1 MNNMTHE
8 RLPFSLSK
16 EGMQGYHGQQIKNHV
31 LWCQNKYKY
40 WVQEK
45 LSKDWITQ
53 KGEKQIG
60 RRKYRKAYLQQS
72 TVRKG
77 TLTTQY
83 KDNIHTNY
91 KINWLA

>member
-16 EGMQGYHGQQIKNHV
+16 GGMQGYHGQQIKNHV

-53 KGEKQIG
+53 K
-60 RRKYRKAYLQQS
+60 RRKADWQKKVPEGIFAAVYSKEGDFNNS
-72 TVRKG
+72 V
-77 TLTTQY
+77 
-83 KDNIHTNY
+83 
-91 KINWLA
+91 